1 MHTYPLLPSSS
12 LSLLC
17 CFPVL
22 KYSPQFVSS
31 LMLVSIYVH
40 VLILYSL
47 CISISHLSKYQLSH
61 LDAVILLN
69 FFQHP
74 YLTDLNLLKHDVLE
88 VGRNKPSSLELLIKQ
103 NSLFSNSLQWL
114 KNSFKCQVKNCFG
127 CALAFLVV
135 RLFPLGIRSRLLFYT
150 CILYS

>member
-74 YLTDLNLLKHDVLE
+74 YLTDMNLLKHDVLE

-103 NSLFSNSLQWL
+103 NSLFSNSLWWL
-114 KNSFKCQVKNCFG
+114 KNS
-127 CALAFLVV
+127 LSV
-135 RLFPLGIRSRLLFYT
+135 RLRTVLAVHWPFWLSGYFPQV
-150 CILYS
+150 